1 MSDEEILLGITDI
14 LKDHNKPHGLG
25 ISDAAAVEAIRALL
39 KEEPNE

>member
-1 MSDEEILLGITDI
+1 MTDEEILLGITDI